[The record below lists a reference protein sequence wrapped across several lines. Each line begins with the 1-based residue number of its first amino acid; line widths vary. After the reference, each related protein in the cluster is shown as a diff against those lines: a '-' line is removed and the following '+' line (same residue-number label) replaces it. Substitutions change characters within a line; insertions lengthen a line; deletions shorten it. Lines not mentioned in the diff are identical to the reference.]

1 MLVLLSLQQQMM
13 LGREAILQV
22 LISMVCVEVVLQ
34 KSRLTFLGYDSYPNG
49 FDCANPYVWLPDAV
63 PE

>member
-1 MLVLLSLQQQMM
+1 MM